1 MGAEV
6 KESRM
11 RGGMAAFEDWRLYLL
26 VGVLFFLAISLG
38 VLIALQFT
46 PIQKKYLYPYPYQ
59 EIIEENAKKN
69 RLDRDLIA
77 GVILNESRFE
87 PKAVSHRGAMGL
99 MQIMPDTA
107 TWIAHTREDTSFQ
120 IDQLYVPEKNI
131 EYGSWYL
138 AYLKKHFHGN
148 EVLTL
153 AAYNAGLGNV
163 EEWMEEYHWNMD
175 FSDIGAIPFDETRG
189 YVDSVLKNRKKYK
202 TLYPK

>member
-1 MGAEV
+1 MRAEV
-6 KESRM
+6 KNSHM
-11 RGGMAAFEDWRLYLL
+11 RGGIAVSGDWKMYLL
-26 VGVLFFLAISLG
+26 VGALFFLAIMLG
-38 VLIALQFT
+38 ILVALQFT

-59 EIIEENAKKN
+59 DIIEENAKTN
-69 RLDRDLIA
+69 RLDRDLVA
-77 GVILNESRFE
+77 GVILTESRFE
-87 PKAVSHRGAMGL
+87 PTAVSHRGAMGL

-107 TWIAHTREDTSFQ
+107 RWIAHERGDAAFR

-138 AYLKKHFHGN
+138 AYLKKYFRGN

-163 EEWMEEYHWNMD
+163 EEWMDTYHWSMD
-175 FSDIGAIPFDETRG
+175 FSDISAIPFDETRD
-189 YVDSVLKNRKKYK
+189 YVASVLKNRKKYK

>member
-1 MGAEV
+1 
-6 KESRM
+6 
-11 RGGMAAFEDWRLYLL
+11 MAAFEDWRLYLL